1 MKKLENMNM
10 ELQQKIKDEK
20 NNFNL
25 KHLKMLNKFNLNQRE
40 LNYKMKMQNK
50 LKKDI
55 GNIDAQ

>member
-50 LKKDI
+50 LKKDM

>member
-1 MKKLENMNM
+1 M

-50 LKKDI
+50 LKKDM